1 MSAPA
6 ASDHLL
12 CQASRADTLHI
23 HKHESVS
30 ARSPFAHLA
39 HRRRDAAIRLRRT
52 AIQLGGLHRF
62 SRRAKK
68 DGLAPLEM
76 LPLK

>member
-12 CQASRADTLHI
+12 CQASRADTLHVP
-23 HKHESVS
+23 KYESVS

-39 HRRRDAAIRLRRT
+39 QRRRDAAIRLWRT
-52 AIQLGGLHRF
+52 AI
-62 SRRAKK
+62 
-68 DGLAPLEM
+68 
-76 LPLK
+76 